1 MKNRLFRFAV
11 VGLSATVADLFV
23 YASLV
28 HFFDLSIGL
37 AKGIGFV
44 TGTFLGFVLNRG
56 WTFSSNSKPTA
67 KFFQY
72 SVLYAFS
79 LCVNVA
85 INTGVINTLG
95 KSFIASAV
103 AFSVATIVT
112 ATLNFM
118 VLQGVIF
125 AKRK

>member
-1 MKNRLFRFAV
+1 MKNRLLRFAI
-11 VGLSATVADLFV
+11 VGLSATGADLLV

-28 HFFDLSIGL
+28 YFLDLSIGL
-37 AKGIGFV
+37 AKGVGFV
-44 TGTFLGFVLNRG
+44 AGTFLGFVLNRG
-56 WTFSSNSKPTA
+56 WTFSSNSRPTA

-72 SVLYAFS
+72 LVLYAFS
-79 LCVNVA
+79 LCLNVA
-85 INTGVINTLG
+85 INTGAVNTLE
-95 KSFIASAV
+95 KSFLASAV

-112 ATLNFM
+112 ASLNFM